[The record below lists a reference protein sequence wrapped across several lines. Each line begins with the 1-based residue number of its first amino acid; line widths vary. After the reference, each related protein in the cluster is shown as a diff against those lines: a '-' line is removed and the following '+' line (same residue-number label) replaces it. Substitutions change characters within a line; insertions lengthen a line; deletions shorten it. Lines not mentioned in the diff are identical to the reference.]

1 MKKQEKIGVIGAGA
15 WGTALALRL
24 AQNHDIILW
33 AHEKETVQ
41 AINQSRENRLF
52 LPKIT
57 LPENIRATQDFADL
71 STLAPS
77 PILFF
82 APPAQFLRP
91 IARAIKPH
99 ISPSAIAVICSKG
112 IETQRDGQESGALMS
127 DVLAEELPQAQLA
140 VLSGPSFA
148 AETAQGLPLALT
160 LAAPEALAQN
170 LLKTFSTPDFR
181 LYPTSD
187 LIGTQIGGAVK
198 NVLAIAC
205 GIAEGRQLGQNVRA
219 ALLARGLAETLA
231 LAQKLGGQSQTLM
244 GLSGIG
250 DIVLT
255 CTSTTSRN
263 FSLGVALGKGESLDE
278 IMRTRNS
285 VSEGVHTA
293 ASLHRLAQKHGL
305 MMPICFAVHYI
316 LAILA
321 SPKNTQKDIHN
332 AINSLLEG
340 DISQK
345 ENT

>member
-82 APPAQFLRP
+82 VPPAQFLRP

-99 ISPSAIAVICSKG
+99 ISSSAIAVICSKG

-160 LAAPEALAQN
+160 LAAHEALAQN

-187 LIGTQIGGAVK
+187 MIGTQIGGAVK

-231 LAQKLGGQSQTLM
+231 LTQKLGGQSQTLM

-278 IMRTRNS
+278 IMHTRNS

-293 ASLHRLAQKHGL
+293 ASLHRLAQKHDL
-305 MMPICFAVHYI
+305 MMPICFAVHEI
-316 LAILA
+316 L
-321 SPKNTQKDIHN
+321 SGQKDAHN
-332 AINSLLEG
+332 AINSLLER
-340 DISQK
+340 DIS
-345 ENT
+345 

>member
-82 APPAQFLRP
+82 VPPAQFLRP

-148 AETAQGLPLALT
+148 AEAAQGLPLALT
-160 LAAPEALAQN
+160 LAAHEALAQN

-181 LYPTSD
+181 LYPSND
-187 LIGTQIGGAVK
+187 IIGTQIGGAVK

-231 LAQKLGGQSQTLM
+231 LIQKLGGQSQTLM

-293 ASLHRLAQKHGL
+293 ASLHRLAQKHDL
-305 MMPICFAVHYI
+305 MMPICFAVHNILSYI
-316 LAILA
+316 L
-321 SPKNTQKDIHN
+321 SGQKDVHN
-332 AINSLLEG
+332 AINSLLER
-340 DISQK
+340 DIS
-345 ENT
+345 

>member
-52 LPKIT
+52 LPKIG
-57 LPENIRATQDFADL
+57 LPENIRAVQDFADL
-71 STLAPS
+71 SPCR
-77 PILFF
+77 IFF
-82 APPAQFLRP
+82 FVPPAQFLRP

-99 ISPSAIAVICSKG
+99 INPSAIAVICSKG
-112 IETQRDGQESGALMS
+112 IETSRDGQESGALMS
-127 DVLAEELPQAQLA
+127 DVLAEELPEAQLA

-148 AETAQGLPLALT
+148 AETAQGLPIALT
-160 LAAPEALAQN
+160 LAAAPEALAQI
-170 LLKTFSTPDFR
+170 LLKAFSTPDFR

-187 LIGTQIGGAVK
+187 IIGTQIGGAVK

-205 GIAEGRQLGQNVRA
+205 GIAEGRKLGQNVRA
-219 ALLARGLAETLA
+219 ALIARGLAETLA
-231 LAQKLGGQSQTLM
+231 LTQKLGGRSQTLM

-250 DIVLT
+250 DITLT

-285 VSEGVHTA
+285 VSEGLNTA
-293 ASLHRLAQKHGL
+293 ASLRRLAQKHSL
-305 MMPICFAVHYI
+305 MMPICLAVHNI
-316 LAILA
+316 L
-321 SPKNTQKDIHN
+321 SGQKDMHKDIHN
-332 AINSLLEG
+332 AINSLLER
-340 DISQK
+340 DVS
-345 ENT
+345 

>member
-71 STLAPS
+71 SPCR
-77 PILFF
+77 IFF
-82 APPAQFLRP
+82 FVPPAQFLRP

-231 LAQKLGGQSQTLM
+231 LTQKLGGQSQTLM

-263 FSLGVALGKGESLDE
+263 FSLGVALGKGESLGE

-316 LAILA
+316 LSYIL
-321 SPKNTQKDIHN
+321 SGQKDVHN
-332 AINSLLEG
+332 AINSLLER
-340 DISQK
+340 DIF
-345 ENT
+345 

>member
-52 LPKIT
+52 LPKIA

-71 STLAPS
+71 SPCR
-77 PILFF
+77 IFF
-82 APPAQFLRP
+82 FVPPAQFLRP

-148 AETAQGLPLALT
+148 AEAAQGLPLALT
-160 LAAPEALAQN
+160 LAAPEARAQN
-170 LLKTFSTPDFR
+170 LLKTFSTPNFR

-231 LAQKLGGQSQTLM
+231 LTQKLGGQSQTLM

-293 ASLHRLAQKHGL
+293 ASLHKLAQKHGL

-316 LAILA
+316 LSYIL
-321 SPKNTQKDIHN
+321 SGQKDVHN
-332 AINSLLEG
+332 AINSLLER
-340 DISQK
+340 DIS
-345 ENT
+345 

>member
-33 AHEKETVQ
+33 AHEKDTVQ

-71 STLAPS
+71 SPCR
-77 PILFF
+77 IFF
-82 APPAQFLRP
+82 FVPPAQFLRP

-181 LYPTSD
+181 LYPSSD

-231 LAQKLGGQSQTLM
+231 LTQKLGGQSQTLM

-263 FSLGVALGKGESLDE
+263 FSLGAALGKGESLDE

-293 ASLHRLAQKHGL
+293 ASLHKLAQKHGL

-316 LAILA
+316 LSHIL
-321 SPKNTQKDIHN
+321 SGQKDVHN

-340 DISQK
+340 DIS
-345 ENT
+345 

>member
-1 MKKQEKIGVIGAGA
+1 MKKQGKIGVIGAGA

-82 APPAQFLRP
+82 VPPAQFLRP

-160 LAAPEALAQN
+160 LAAHEALAQN

-187 LIGTQIGGAVK
+187 LIGTQISGAVK

-231 LAQKLGGQSQTLM
+231 LTQKLGGQSQTLM

-293 ASLHRLAQKHGL
+293 ASLHRLAQKHDL

-316 LAILA
+316 LSYIL
-321 SPKNTQKDIHN
+321 SGQKDVHN
-332 AINSLLEG
+332 AINSLLER
-340 DISQK
+340 DIS
-345 ENT
+345 